1 MMNMSDQDLA
11 KIDERTNIVIFDGV
25 CHLCESSVLFI
36 INRDPQR
43 LFSFCA
49 AQSAIGVH
57 LQQQYQINTLKDETV
72 ILISDGI
79 VFERSNAVFAITDR
93 LGGEWRWFSL
103 LKYIPIFIRDFI
115 YKIIAKNRYVLFGK
129 NSQCLLPTDDIRDRF
144 I

>member
-79 VFERSNAVFAITDR
+79 KIDMCYLGKIANVYFQLMIFVIGSYKQRTSSFSPIKITTITFA
-93 LGGEWRWFSL
+93 S
-103 LKYIPIFIRDFI
+103 
-115 YKIIAKNRYVLFGK
+115 
-129 NSQCLLPTDDIRDRF
+129 
-144 I
+144 

>member
-93 LGGEWRWFSL
+93 LGGNGAGL
-103 LKYIPIFIRDFI
+103 
-115 YKIIAKNRYVLFGK
+115 V
-129 NSQCLLPTDDIRDRF
+129 C
-144 I
+144 